1 MLECTVVTWI
11 KTKVCYIGYCDC
23 KYYTYGESI
32 LNWNVLLL
40 YCWSQTN
47 EIYGGKKLDEKPIMP
62 TNNPCQHGLSLRG
75 EGQGVQLPPG
85 ISKSLMK
92 VGLLEKNTRMLKI
105 SLSILWFQGLKTW
118 KIVYKGSFFPQ
129 ISRGGPRTPAVDA
142 CLRGFLILP
151 NEPSPTHKINR
162 FNTPAFTLVK
172 YKRANDYL

>member
-118 KIVYKGSFFPQ
+118 KIVYKGSFFPPNFPGRSPDPR
-129 ISRGGPRTPAVDA
+129 SRCVLTRVSHPAEWTIFHPQDKP
-142 CLRGFLILP
+142 L
-151 NEPSPTHKINR
+151 
-162 FNTPAFTLVK
+162 
-172 YKRANDYL
+172 